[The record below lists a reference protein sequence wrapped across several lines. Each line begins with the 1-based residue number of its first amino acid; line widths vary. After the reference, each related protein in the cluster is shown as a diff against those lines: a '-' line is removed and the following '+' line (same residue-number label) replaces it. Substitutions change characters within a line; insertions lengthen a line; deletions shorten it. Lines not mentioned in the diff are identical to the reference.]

1 MFSLLNCET
10 TTKRRISDTPDI
22 QDLTNLRNPVTSVPG
37 M

>member
-22 QDLTNLRNPVTSVPG
+22 QDQAEAEVSAITA
-37 M
+37 